1 MPITVVA
8 SLALSLAGSRSP
20 AVAAVARLVTPG
32 TAAAATAT
40 VSVQVKLSPAA
51 MGPGLVAVT
60 AEPEAANDQP
70 APAPLTKLSPVGRLS
85 ITAPF
90 PALAPSP
97 TFCATSV

>member
-32 TAAAATAT
+32 TAAAATDM
-40 VSVQVKLSPAA
+40 VSVQVRLSPAA

-85 ITAPF
+85 VTAM
-90 PALAPSP
+90 APEVAP
-97 TFCATSV
+97 LPRLWTTSV